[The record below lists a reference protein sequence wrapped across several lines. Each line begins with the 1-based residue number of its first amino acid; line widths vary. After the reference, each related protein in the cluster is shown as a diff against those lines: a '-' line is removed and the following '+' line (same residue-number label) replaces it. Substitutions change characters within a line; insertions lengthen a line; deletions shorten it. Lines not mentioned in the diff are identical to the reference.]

1 MLNTRLGAVFRE
13 KARKR
18 APVLDFGCVELRNNP
33 RVMGVAMKIFAP
45 CIGLVV
51 LLAAP
56 SGQTQTLS
64 MGPGM
69 WTVKAKFE
77 SADMPP
83 EVTSKLSEKASERG
97 GPRCLKKARDLRT
110 LQSPLANSKSKCEQ
124 TDFQLDR
131 DRMTWKLSCSN
142 GMKSVVTVVS
152 PAADNFVATMAMSG
166 PFGKALFVI
175 EGKRV
180 AESCE

>member
-1 MLNTRLGAVFRE
+1 
-13 KARKR
+13 
-18 APVLDFGCVELRNNP
+18 
-33 RVMGVAMKIFAP
+33 MKIFAP
-45 CIGLVV
+45 CIGLIL
-51 LLAAP
+51 LLAAL
-56 SGQTQTLS
+56 SSHTQTLS
-64 MGPGM
+64 MAPGM
-69 WTVKAKFE
+69 WTMNARFE

-110 LQSPLANSKSKCEQ
+110 LQSPLANGKSKCEQ

-142 GMKSVVTVVS
+142 SVKSVVTVVS
-152 PAADNFVATMAMSG
+152 PDADNFVATMAMSG
-166 PFGKALFVI
+166 PFGKASFVI